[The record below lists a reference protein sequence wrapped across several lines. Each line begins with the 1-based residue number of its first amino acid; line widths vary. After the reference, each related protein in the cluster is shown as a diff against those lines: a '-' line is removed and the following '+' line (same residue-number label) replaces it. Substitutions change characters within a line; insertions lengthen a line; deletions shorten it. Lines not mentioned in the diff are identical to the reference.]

1 MKKIL
6 VLTGSPRKNGNS
18 EALADAFIE
27 GAQTKGNSVFK
38 FECAN
43 KNIRTCIACNTCY
56 STGKACTL
64 DDDFNELP
72 PYLKEADVVVFAC
85 PLYWF
90 TFPASIKLVIDKFYA
105 LLIGNVDISKKDA
118 YLLVCGEDIN
128 INAFDGII
136 LTYKQ
141 LVNYLDWED
150 KGQIIVPNVRKIGDI
165 NTSSAIIQAKEMGEN
180 V

>member
-1 MKKIL
+1 ML
-6 VLTGSPRKNGNS
+6 LSPS
-18 EALADAFIE
+18 FVA
-27 GAQTKGNSVFK
+27 SS
-38 FECAN
+38 FEQAE
-43 KNIRTCIACNTCY
+43 R
-56 STGKACTL
+56 
-64 DDDFNELP
+64 
-72 PYLKEADVVVFAC
+72 
-85 PLYWF
+85 
-90 TFPASIKLVIDKFYA
+90 IKLVIDKFYS
-105 LLIGNVDISKKDA
+105 LLVAGIDISKKDA

-165 NTSSAIIQAKEMGEN
+165 NTSSAIVQAKEMGEN